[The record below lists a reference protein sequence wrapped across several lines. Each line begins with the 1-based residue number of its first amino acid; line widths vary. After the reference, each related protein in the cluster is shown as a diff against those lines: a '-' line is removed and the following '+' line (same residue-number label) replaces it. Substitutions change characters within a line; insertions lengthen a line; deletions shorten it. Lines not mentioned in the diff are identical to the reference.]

1 MEAKVSESSAQGMGG
16 QEELSQTTK
25 LKQGD
30 DQVFEPLEQ
39 GTSAA
44 VHLMMSGI
52 SKGSSTPEEQSSE

>member
-1 MEAKVSESSAQGMGG
+1 MGG
-16 QEELSQTTK
+16 QEELSQTTL
-25 LKQGD
+25 LKQRD
-30 DQVFEPLEQ
+30 DQAFEPLEQ

>member
-1 MEAKVSESSAQGMGG
+1 MGG
-16 QEELSQTTK
+16 QEELSQTT
-25 LKQGD
+25 LLRD